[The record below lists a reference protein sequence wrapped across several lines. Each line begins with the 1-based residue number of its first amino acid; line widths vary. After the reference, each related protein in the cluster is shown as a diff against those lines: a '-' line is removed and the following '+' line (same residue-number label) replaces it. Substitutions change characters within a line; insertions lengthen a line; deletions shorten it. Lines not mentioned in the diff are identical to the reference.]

1 MPKPQIGH
9 FPNANSHINELTT
22 PNKKKIKTTFQE
34 FNLEH
39 FYELREH
46 IISALS
52 SYWPGKNYPNM
63 EITKA
68 YKGNLEIYIA
78 RGRKQ
83 ASFNTNQYK
92 QWGHIALRLVQQDSS
107 LAKLLVWMAHKA
119 VNHNKMATKFSLLS
133 MHVGFP
139 SISQQLKT
147 IHGDCIVCQK
157 TLIAGSTKTQLIKDS
172 VSGASTDLM
181 HLTLAPKEH
190 HISIDFF
197 GPIVCKKEH
206 SRSQEKIWVLIF
218 YSNTTKCVY
227 HRIMASTSTLHV
239 QLALDNFS
247 QNFGAIRSIWSDQQS
262 SFISACN
269 SFTISENMLPYITDE
284 KGRKLTNP
292 IENLIKLTPKQNDH
306 QINWR
311 VIPANTH
318 FMGGQFE
325 NLVKL
330 IKQQMKKLDFFR
342 HNGSIIKEE
351 LDSLVGHS
359 CLILNNRPLFCY
371 ENTIITPN
379 HLKCVNLLQF
389 DSQKEC
395 QVNIKDKEE
404 KEKIQR
410 IRKLKEKLTEALFF
424 NSINHLCHTTKFN
437 QRARAGKSCQDLRVD
452 DLVVDYQKFRS
463 TKSISKSL
471 ARIYALSENKRSAIL
486 YYTTKNNEIPYK
498 SFKHKWEKA
507 STKKQRRD
515 LVIQYLGSFVYYS
528 IATDNLYFL
537 TRTKEANFKFEN
549 HQRQENN
556 DQESKCLDLQEIQRI
571 FNTNTINK
579 DTKIT
584 PLQNEFK
591 QILQNTNM
599 IKEILQQWKTND
611 KDKENDI
618 NKGIYKVEN
627 NENNTNKDN
636 DQDKDKD
643 NYNNKDNE
651 NDTAKDKD
659 TVKDNDNDKNKDK
672 ANNKDDEN
680 DNNKENVNNKN
691 KDKNTTTSKDKK
703 LTKKVTF
710 KLKEKE
716 KKDNDNNHK
725 GKEQEQI
732 PQGKSVLRRSDR
744 IRQKSE
750 RIHPE

>member
-22 PNKKKIKTTFQE
+22 PNKKQINTTFQE

-52 SYWPGKNYPNM
+52 SYWPGKNFPNM

-92 QWGHIALRLVQQDSS
+92 QWGHIALRLVQQDSPF
-107 LAKLLVWMAHKA
+107 AKLLVWMAHKA

-133 MHVGFP
+133 MQVGFP

-262 SFISACN
+262 SFLSACN

-292 IENLIKLTPKQNDH
+292 IDNLIKLTPKQNDH

-549 HQRQENN
+549 HQKQENN
-556 DQESKCLDLQEIQRI
+556 DQGSKCLDLQEIQRI

-618 NKGIYKVEN
+618 NKGINK
-627 NENNTNKDN
+627 ENNTNKDN

-672 ANNKDDEN
+672 ANNKDDGN

-691 KDKNTTTSKDKK
+691 KDKNTTTSKNKK

-716 KKDNDNNHK
+716 KKDNDNNYKSKNQRKLSH
-725 GKEQEQI
+725 EE
-732 PQGKSVLRRSDR
+732 SVLRRSER
-744 IRQKSE
+744 IRQK
-750 RIHPE
+750 